1 MRNRSILHLPNDI
14 CNPIKNFG
22 QQDFMSNPNKNIDR
36 KCQDDTVPKNLEVVK
51 TIKNKIKCQK
61 YI

>member
-1 MRNRSILHLPNDI
+1 MLHLTNDI